1 MVKKAKKSANVVAAP
16 EEDSKICSSCG
27 YQKSLAEFPKVGAIC
42 KACKKIYHKQ
52 WRDKAYARIC
62 SQCGKTR
69 QPSDMQP
76 QQHPD
81 ICKRCFQ
88 KRKSKR
94 CRKCGE
100 VKPLT
105 LEFWHEAPE
114 SADGF
119 RGECLDCRA
128 CYDAAKY
135 MKQRLDPQYRERK
148 SRNSKEWYA
157 EHREYVS
164 EREKQERAK
173 PEVQQRRRK
182 RDAHRRA
189 TDPEFVE
196 RNKRRSRDWYQANKE
211 HIAEE
216 RRLHR
221 AARRL
226 VTPRQKRQTGI
237 VKFAN
242 QIGTLKANASLP
254 HKGDGPAS

>member
-1 MVKKAKKSANVVAAP
+1 MAKKAKKSPTVAVASG
-16 EEDSKICSSCG
+16 EDSKICSSCG
-27 YQKSLAEFPKVGAIC
+27 YQKPLAEFPKVGAIC
-42 KACKKIYHKQ
+42 KACKKIHHKR
-52 WRDKAYARIC
+52 WRDKAYARTC
-62 SQCGKTR
+62 SQCGRTKP
-69 QPSDMQP
+69 PSDMQP

-105 LEFWHEAPE
+105 PYFWPEAPE
-114 SADGF
+114 AADGF

-128 CYDAAKY
+128 RYDAAKY
-135 MKQRLDPQYRERK
+135 EKQRLDSQYRERK
-148 SRNSKEWYA
+148 ARNSKEWYA

-164 EREKQERAK
+164 ERDKKKRAK
-173 PEVQQRRRK
+173 PEVQQRRRE

-196 RNKRRSRDWYQANKE
+196 QNKRRCREWYQANKE

-216 RRLHR
+216 GRLRRT
-221 AARRL
+221 ARRS
-226 VTPRQKRQTGI
+226 VTPRKKPQYG
-237 VKFAN
+237 
-242 QIGTLKANASLP
+242 
-254 HKGDGPAS
+254 